1 MGKLGIILFLCS
13 CALAAGWYWQQSQ
26 GCASPLHYRI
36 GEVDD
41 RFGLSSV
48 AYRQLVQEAGHIWDN
63 AFGQKLFVYD
73 PAASFNVNLIYD
85 ERQQNTLTSQQLS
98 RKMQQAENSNQ
109 KVRARYDY
117 WQDLYQTRSAAF
129 QESLNDFQTRLEAY
143 NTTAEEWNRKG
154 GVPATEQEV
163 LTAER
168 EALNRVHGELET
180 EREAL
185 EEINQTLESLQAE
198 SDNLV
203 ATYNSNA
210 HTYNALYGVKTPFH
224 KGEFDGQSI
233 NIFQFHDTNDLLLV
247 LAHEMGH
254 ALGLS
259 HVDTPEAIMHAM
271 MGSQN
276 LAKLA
281 PTPADL
287 QALRAA
293 CGHNS

>member
-13 CALAAGWYWQQSQ
+13 CALVAGWYWQQSQ
-26 GCASPLHYRI
+26 ECASPLHYRI
-36 GEVDD
+36 GEVDE
-41 RFGLSSV
+41 RFSISSV
-48 AYRQLVQEAGHIWDN
+48 AYRQLVQQAGHMWEN
-63 AFGQKLFVYD
+63 AFGQKLFVYN
-73 PAASFNVNLIYD
+73 PASSFSVNLIYD
-85 ERQQNTLTSQQLS
+85 QRQQNTLTSERLS
-98 RKMQQAENSNQ
+98 RKMQQADSSNQ

-117 WQDLYQTRSAAF
+117 WQDVYQTRSATF
-129 QESLNDFQTRLEAY
+129 EVSLHDFQTRLEAY
-143 NTTAEEWNRKG
+143 NTTVEEWNSKG
-154 GVPATEQEV
+154 GVPPTEQEA
-163 LTAER
+163 LMAER
-168 EALNRVHGELET
+168 EALNRIRGELET

-198 SDNLV
+198 SDTLV
-203 ATYNSNA
+203 STYNSNA

-254 ALGLS
+254 ALGLT

-276 LAKLA
+276 LDQLA

-287 QALRAA
+287 QALRAT
-293 CGHNS
+293 CGHSS